1 MVELFESRIKG
12 KVTEYAKRIDSP
24 GTSVPKRVIDLHRNT
39 QRLPQAIIKVS
50 SYSKSQ
56 SRAEAHA
63 SYIMRHDK
71 DVETIPVELSD
82 GSIVTEYEDVRD
94 VIDDWFAQDEIRS
107 NARRAVNIVLSSPSG
122 TDVEKLKASVR
133 DFSSSYFQAHESMF
147 VIHTDTPNPHAHLSV
162 KTRSHHGEQLRL
174 GRAELKEM
182 KDAYAESLRGNGV
195 EVHSSYRSDR
205 GQSERGVSQAV
216 HHMRQ
221 DDIHKEQEPRFGFKP
236 LDESHPAQD
245 SLTRSLERT
254 HNEYLG
260 AALFLRRSFGDTY
273 KKEAQDLEDF
283 GVSLVAGAKSAAAPT
298 VESTTDVQPR
308 ERLDDVDIDR

>member
-1 MVELFESRIKG
+1 MVELFESRIQG
-12 KVTEYAKRIDSP
+12 KVTERSRAIDSA
-24 GTSVPKRVIDLHRNT
+24 GVPKRVIDLHRNT
-39 QRLPQAIIKVS
+39 QGLSQAIVKVS

-71 DVETIPVELSD
+71 DVETVPVELSD
-82 GSIVTEYEDVRD
+82 GSVVIEHEDVCA
-94 VIDDWFAQDEIRS
+94 VIDDWFAQEEIRS
-107 NARRAVNIVLSSPSG
+107 NARRVVNIVLSSPAG
-122 TDVEKLKASVR
+122 TDVEQLKASVR

-182 KDAYAESLRGNGV
+182 KDAYAESLRDNGI

-205 GQSERGVSQAV
+205 GQFQRSVSQAV
-216 HHMRQ
+216 HHMRE
-221 DDIHKEQEPRFGFKP
+221 DDIKKNKKTRFDDKP
-236 LDESHPAQD
+236 LDDSHPAQD
-245 SLTRSLERT
+245 SLTRSIQRT

-260 AALFLRRSFGDTY
+260 AALFLRRTYGDTY
-273 KKEAQDLEDF
+273 KKEAQELEYFGDALLVSSKGIGSPVTVSKAGRRPQDRADDL
-283 GVSLVAGAKSAAAPT
+283 
-298 VESTTDVQPR
+298 
-308 ERLDDVDIDR
+308 DVDR